1 MLPKNHGTCS
11 CTHPWMCF
19 SMGMSQL
26 PPASPGIPPSS
37 SNAHLFLPT
46 QPLPPVTS
54 FCYPFLALRQPP
66 SMPTDVLSTSQT
78 AKRWNFGCQTLL
90 HFGQR
95 HGRGCSLI
103 TGQPGWHS
111 SSLESIFAEKRSREI
126 RRTILTESKTTQSG
140 HTEVGSLNRMKRR
153 KKGQG
158 GPAAAFICLERNLC
172 FELSSQRD
180 CLSLVSPGDCP
191 QAS

>member
-1 MLPKNHGTCS
+1 
-11 CTHPWMCF
+11 
-19 SMGMSQL
+19 MGMSQL

-54 FCYPFLALRQPP
+54 FCYPLLALRQPP
-66 SMPTDVLSTSQT
+66 SMPTDVLSSSQM
-78 AKRWNFGCQTLL
+78 AKRRNFGCQTLL
-90 HFGQR
+90 HFGRR

-103 TGQPGWHS
+103 IGQPGWHS

-140 HTEVGSLNRMKRR
+140 HMEVGSLNLMKRR

-158 GPAAAFICLERNLC
+158 VQLQPSSICLERNLC